1 MTNSIPAPAL
11 EKLQQPAQSINNDEI
26 DLREVART
34 LGRHSKLIAGVTATM
49 VLLSGF
55 NALSQKPVWEGQFQ
69 IVLEDKDSGQRGLFK
84 ALQAN
89 SLFSQFT
96 GNTGTSRS
104 SLKTEVKIL
113 TSPSVL
119 MPVYQ
124 FVKKQKQQQGI
135 DVEGFRLSDWVGN
148 VKVDLQRGTSVLN
161 ISYQDTDKKLILP
174 VIRLISKTYQDYS
187 GRDRTRG
194 ISQSV
199 SYLEKQISELRK
211 ESAKSM
217 RSAQAFA
224 LDNGLPLEGSGS
236 LSATGLMS
244 SQMAQGNSLTGGAT
258 LGPSSIDSSRS
269 AAQSKVNSLMQQLA
283 AARAAG
289 ENTVYVAPQ
298 FEANI
303 ELYGEL
309 QQLQSQLEE
318 KLALLK
324 PNDQSIQALKRRISS
339 RTAYINQ
346 QTIGLLE
353 GQLNT
358 AQAQLTSVTRPRD
371 VVLKH
376 RELMSKAL
384 RDEKTLAGLEGQLQV
399 MQLEKARQTEPWEL
413 ISTPTLLDNPVAPNK
428 KKIVA
433 LGVLGGLVLGAGA
446 ALVVDR
452 RRGLVFSKGELKKAL
467 PCPLLK
473 QLNVADPS
481 SWVEP
486 IELLA
491 AGTLANPGDGAI
503 ALIPVGTV
511 PNGQLDQ
518 FGRTLQQAI
527 GNRELKIT
535 TDLLQSRD
543 CSHQLL
549 LASPGGANRLQLEHL
564 KMRLAL
570 QGKPVTGWVL
580 LDKSQVVS

>member
-1 MTNSIPAPAL
+1 MANMTPAL
-11 EKLQQPAQSINNDEI
+11 ELDKLQQPAQSVSNDEI
-26 DLREVART
+26 DLREVGRT
-34 LGRHSKLIAGVTATM
+34 LGRHRRLIAGITGTM
-49 VLLSGF
+49 VLLSGLY
-55 NALSQKPVWEGQFQ
+55 ALIKKPIWEGQFQ
-69 IVLEDKDSGQRGLFK
+69 IVLEDTDANQGGLSRAINANPMLAQFAGLSGG
-84 ALQAN
+84 
-89 SLFSQFT
+89 
-96 GNTGTSRS
+96 GGS
-104 SLKTEVKIL
+104 SLETEVKIL
-113 TSPSVL
+113 ESPSVL

-124 FVKKQKQQQGI
+124 FVKQQKQKQGLDI
-135 DVEGFRLSDWVGN
+135 EGFRFSDWVSS
-148 VKVDLQRGTSVLN
+148 VKVELQQGTSVLD
-161 ISYQDTDKKLILP
+161 ISYQDRDKQLILP
-174 VIRLISKTYQDYS
+174 VIRQISQTYQDYS

-199 SYLEKQISELRK
+199 SYLKNQIADLSKQSET
-211 ESAKSM
+211 SM

-224 LDNGLPLEGSGS
+224 LNNGLALQDGAGS
-236 LSATGLMS
+236 A
-244 SQMAQGNSLTGGAT
+244 GG
-258 LGPSSIDSSRS
+258 DSSGASVEFSR
-269 AAQSKVNSLMQQLA
+269 AQAQNKVNALKQQLA
-283 AARAAG
+283 AASAAG
-289 ENTVYVAPQ
+289 DSSVYVAPQ
-298 FEANI
+298 LEANT
-303 ELYGEL
+303 ELYAEL

-318 KLALLK
+318 KSALLK

-346 QTIGLLE
+346 QTIGLLQ

-358 AQAQLTSVTRPRD
+358 AQAQLTSLTRPRD

-376 RELMSKAL
+376 RELMRTAM
-384 RDEKTLAGLEGQLQV
+384 RDEKTLAELEGQLQV

-413 ISTPTLLDNPVAPNK
+413 ISTPTLLDSPVAPNK
-428 KKIVA
+428 KRIVA
-433 LGVLGGLVLGAGA
+433 LGLMGGLVLGAGA

-452 RRGLVFSKGELKKAL
+452 RRGLVFSKDELQKAL

-473 QLNVADPS
+473 QLKVADPS

-491 AGTLANPGDGAI
+491 AGTLASPSHGAI
-503 ALIPVGTV
+503 ALIPVGNV
-511 PNGQLDQ
+511 PQAQLKQ

-570 QGKPVTGWVL
+570 QGKPLAGWIL
-580 LDKSQVVS
+580 LDQ